1 MKIYASSPHSA
12 ARGQSLVEFAISLT
26 FMLILLSGA
35 VYFGI
40 GLFYYIAMRDAAQ
53 EGALYGS
60 MKPDD
65 MPGIQDRVEQAS
77 GYTGLIYKI
86 AHPTDPDEL
95 PMTTTVTFPDGA
107 ACEGNGIKVTLEH
120 EYTLPWLPIG
130 AFIEPFLGGLP
141 CNDGKQ
147 CIRLRAEVTDTIL
160 TSSTSCP

>member
-1 MKIYASSPHSA
+1 MKTYASSPHSA

-60 MKPDD
+60 MNPADAG
-65 MPGIQDRVEQAS
+65 GIQTRVADAS
-77 GYTGLIYKI
+77 GPGLIRNLYD
-86 AHPTDPDEL
+86 AGEL
-95 PMTTTVTFPDGA
+95 DVTVTFPDGA
-107 ACEGNGIKVTLEH
+107 ACEGNGITVTLEH
-120 EYTLPWLPIG
+120 EYTLSWLPIG
-130 AFIEPFLGGLP
+130 AFIEPFLGGPP

-147 CIRLRAEVTDTIL
+147 CIRLGATVTDTIL
-160 TSSTSCP
+160 TPPCPPPP